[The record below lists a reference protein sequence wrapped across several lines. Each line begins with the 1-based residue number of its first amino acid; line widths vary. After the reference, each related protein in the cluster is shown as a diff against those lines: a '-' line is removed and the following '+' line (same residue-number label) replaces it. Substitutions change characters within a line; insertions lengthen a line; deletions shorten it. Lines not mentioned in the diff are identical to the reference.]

1 MARIMLDSEAI
12 ERRQPQAQAGEA
24 SERQSAT
31 APTQEQPP
39 DLSRIMSDGGSV
51 CGQTLA
57 GASQRSAAGAAKP
70 QEHWDAVQIIPTQ
83 MTNALGERVSVA
95 GLRAQYALA
104 DLIGAEVRDN
114 LIYGADKSSSLQAI
128 TCFDGLLRNVRIMD
142 NVVSVSSHE
151 ITLLGALSGEIS
163 GNVKLAPQS
172 VFSSSFSTDP
182 LVVRLRPA
190 RVGGSPKGLLLAS
203 PDTRCQLHIL
213 SWKPD
218 TFWPDTGEPVEYG
231 TIRQGNLRFGAA
243 TLREGFSL
251 SRMTSDGGRTVG
263 QQLVIDQRASM
274 CGAPHDRYL
283 FNFDLPAWIEY
294 MLEHLPRAVAYYRA
308 DVDSFCGWLQQEAC
322 MFGDWISGD
331 SVWTDHYK
339 TGSFPMIQEFLLP

>member
-1 MARIMLDSEAI
+1 MMESPKENSPAERPQRQSRKAGDGEAVSAPANAPQDLTRIML
-12 ERRQPQAQAGEA
+12 
-24 SERQSAT
+24 
-31 APTQEQPP
+31 
-39 DLSRIMSDGGSV
+39 DGGSV

-57 GASQRSAAGAAKP
+57 GTDAKRLGEATARV
-70 QEHWDAVQIIPTQ
+70 EHWDAVQIIPTQ
-83 MTNALGERVSVA
+83 ITNALGERVSVA

-114 LIYGADKSSSLQAI
+114 LIYSTGKSSSLQAI
-128 TCFDGLLRNVRIMD
+128 TCFDGLLRNVRIKD

-172 VFSSSFSTDP
+172 VFSSSLSTDP

-203 PDTRCQLHIL
+203 PDIRCQLHIL

-218 TFWPDTGEPVEYG
+218 TYWPDTGEPVKYG
-231 TIRQGNLRFGAA
+231 AIVQGNLRIGAA

-274 CGAPHDRYL
+274 CGAPYDRYL

-294 MLEHLPRAVAYYRA
+294 MLEHLPRAVAYYEA

-339 TGSFPMIQEFLLP
+339 TGSFPTIQEFLLP